1 MALDVTPQIDND
13 MITLHIHPSVSAVT
27 EKIKQVDLGSIGNFR
42 LPLASSSVNESDTV
56 VRIPDGQ
63 IVAIGGLM
71 QMEASR
77 RGSGLP
83 GADSNPVTSM
93 LFGNRANSG
102 RKRELVVLIKPSII
116 RSNEDWEQH
125 NRLVSESLEDSQN
138 RAHRVIRLDGTA
150 STPGK

>member
-1 MALDVTPQIDND
+1 
-13 MITLHIHPSVSAVT
+13 
-27 EKIKQVDLGSIGNFR
+27 
-42 LPLASSSVNESDTV
+42 LPLASSSINETDTV

-83 GADSNPVTSM
+83 GADSNPLTST
-93 LFGNRANSG
+93 LFGNRANNG

-116 RSNEDWEQH
+116 RSAEDWE
-125 NRLVSESLEDSQN
+125 R
-138 RAHRVIRLDGTA
+138 
-150 STPGK
+150 

>member
-1 MALDVTPQIDND
+1 
-13 MITLHIHPSVSAVT
+13 MITLHIHPSVSSVT
-27 EKIKQVDLGSIGNFR
+27 EKVKQVDLGSVGNFR
-42 LPLASSSVNESDTV
+42 LPLASASVNESDTV

-77 RGSGLP
+77 RGSGVP
-83 GADSNPVTSM
+83 GADSNPLTSV

-116 RSNEDWEQH
+116 RGAEDWQQH
-125 NRLVSESLEDSQN
+125 NRLVSDSLQDSEN
-138 RAHRVIRLDGTA
+138 RSHRVIRLDGTA
-150 STPGK
+150 TAAPAK

>member
-1 MALDVTPQIDND
+1 
-13 MITLHIHPSVSAVT
+13 
-27 EKIKQVDLGSIGNFR
+27 
-42 LPLASSSVNESDTV
+42 V

-83 GADSNPVTSM
+83 GADSNPLTST
-93 LFGNRANSG
+93 LFGNRANNG

-116 RSNEDWEQH
+116 RSAEDWERH
-125 NRLVSESLEDSQN
+125 NRLVSESLDDTES
-138 RAHRVIRLDGTA
+138 
-150 STPGK
+150 